1 MSRRV
6 HAGLSLLLMGSMLA
20 PWQAFQ
26 QRAAAATDTLSGT
39 ININLSGNNQDV
51 WQRHGPRLR
60 SNSSQCEGGSRYQAA
75 NANYADY
82 ISSGFAAGT
91 PSFDLVYANQ
101 NASLLNA
108 GKFIDFAPYL
118 NQPDPYIG
126 GKPWKDAIDLRA
138 MLASNGSSTKINVLN
153 LETVQVLWFYNKAIF
168 QKAGIA
174 NPPTT
179 WNELLADCAKI
190 KAAGYIP
197 LALSG
202 NYDSLW
208 AGNGGWLFR
217 MYADQYTRS
226 NVLDQRSQ
234 PGDYTYDKT
243 IDPLWKYNPADPY
256 NDDNTKVT
264 LNPLRRLIAI
274 QKSFS
279 DTPAQ
284 AQMDRWRDDSLPIQA
299 VDQNLHDLL
308 SQYTP
313 PGWYGI
319 TQNTAYALFLQ
330 QKAGILLDG
339 GWRLSSFEKDVQNV
353 KVNGGKKGLQA
364 FSLGTFNNPS
374 MTGQYVQAPARTIE
388 VAIDFYGVPK
398 KSFKQNKLNIDFLQW
413 FTSPTA
419 YGKFMQYSVNS
430 PDGSLTGP
438 PIIKNVQLPPS
449 LAARYAAIKFVGNT
463 EKQGTSGVGARGFD
477 DYQPSVR
484 SWVNLMQ
491 QYLSNKITTMQF
503 ATAEQQN
510 VQSNFENVIKFQKLA
525 DSDLLTP
532 AKQPPT
538 RQ

>member
-1 MSRRV
+1 MSRRL
-6 HAGLSLLLMGSMLA
+6 HAGLSLLLMGSLLA

-51 WQRHGPRLR
+51 WQRMALDYEALHPNVKVVVDLKPAD
-60 SNSSQCEGGSRYQAA
+60 SH
-75 NANYADY
+75 YADY
-82 ISSGFAAGT
+82 ISAGFAAGS
-91 PSFDLVYANQ
+91 PSFDLVFNNQ
-101 NASLLNA
+101 NISLINA

-118 NQPDPYIG
+118 NQPDQYTG
-126 GKPWKDAIDLRA
+126 GKPWKEAVNLPA
-138 MLASNGSSTKINVLN
+138 MLASNGSSNHIYDLN

-168 QKAGIA
+168 QKAGIST
-174 NPPTT
+174 PPTT
-179 WNELLADCAKI
+179 WSELLADCAKI

-197 LALSG
+197 LALGG
-202 NYDSLW
+202 NYNTLW

-217 MYADQYTRS
+217 MYADQYARS
-226 NVLDQRSQ
+226 NVTAERSL
-234 PGDYTYDKT
+234 PGDYTYDPA
-243 IDPLWKYNPADPY
+243 IDPKWTFNPADPY
-256 NDDNTKVT
+256 NDDNNKVT

-274 QKSFS
+274 QKSFA
-279 DTPAQ
+279 DTTAQ
-284 AQMDRWRDDSLPIQA
+284 AQMDRWRNDSLPMQA
-299 VDQNLHDLL
+299 LDQNLHDLL
-308 SQYTP
+308 SKYTP
-313 PGWYGI
+313 PGWFGMD
-319 TQNTAYALFLQ
+319 QTAAYPLFLQ

-339 GWRLSSFEKDVQNV
+339 GWTLSRFDKDLQNI

-398 KSFKQNKLNIDFLQW
+398 KSFAQNKLNIDFLQW
-413 FTSPTA
+413 FTSPA
-419 YGKFMQYSVNS
+419 VYGKFMQYNVNS

-438 PIIKNVQLPPS
+438 PVIKNVQLPS
-449 LAARYAAIKFVGNT
+449 VLAPRYAAIKFVGNT
-463 EKQGTSGVGARGFD
+463 EKFGTSGSGARGFE

-484 SWVNLMQ
+484 TWVNLEQ
-491 QYLSNKITTMQF
+491 QYLSNKITTQQF

-510 VQSNFENVIKFQKLA
+510 VQSNFENVLKFQKYA